1 MSRDA
6 SSTSWS
12 RVKGQAVTS
21 MAHAWS
27 RRRLLGGIGL
37 LCLSGCGFQPLHA
50 PVETGSGA
58 TADLEQELAA
68 VRVAP
73 MGERFGQ
80 LMRRDLQRRLESAAP
95 GTPARYQL
103 SLGVGLTT
111 EVLGF
116 RRDGTIS
123 RVRYIASGNWTLA
136 TLSVPPQIIGRSALP
151 FRTLD
156 AYNVP
161 DLQFFAADTSREAM
175 ERRLVDI
182 MAQEVVREVT
192 IALRQHVAGGRPQT
206 AARPAASPG

>member
-1 MSRDA
+1 MDRPA
-6 SSTSWS
+6 ATC
-12 RVKGQAVTS
+12 GE
-21 MAHAWS
+21 HGWS
-27 RRRLLGGIGL
+27 RRRLLGGLGL
-37 LCLSGCGFQPLHA
+37 LGLAGCGFQPLHA
-50 PVETGSGA
+50 PVETGGGT

-123 RVRYIASGNWTLA
+123 RVRYVASGNWTLA

-161 DLQFFAADTSREAM
+161 DLQFFAADTSRDAM

-192 IALRQHVAGGRPQT
+192 IALRQHVASGSRPQT
-206 AARPAASPG
+206 AARPAPSPG